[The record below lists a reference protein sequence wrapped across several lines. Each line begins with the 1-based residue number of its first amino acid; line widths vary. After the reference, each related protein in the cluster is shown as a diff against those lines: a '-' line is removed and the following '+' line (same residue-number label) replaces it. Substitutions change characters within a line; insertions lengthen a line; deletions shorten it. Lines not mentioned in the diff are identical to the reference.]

1 MAYVT
6 EKMVPTKDGNSKK
19 RYLAKWKQDGKIR
32 EKSFG
37 MKRDAKSYA
46 AEMAQLHES
55 SDLTTLQA
63 RQLGQRAFRDIAAD
77 FIEDLNTA
85 RIDRDAR
92 EPITIREYE
101 SLLENHI
108 LPHIEFRGGA
118 TADGVDRHSLKYLVE
133 AMYAKGASYARTKKA
148 LALTR
153 QILKYA
159 VNEEI
164 RSKPVPELR
173 LEKPASLRA
182 EEQDKAEEVYTPDQI
197 YTFLRAADSLAE
209 DRHAG
214 TRRAWVVYRPLA
226 YFLAETG
233 ARISEARAF
242 PGSDFDAVKG
252 VVRIRQTADET
263 GRIKRPKSLAGRRD
277 IPLSAALRHVLDEY
291 LKTTPHELAFAS
303 EEGTPRSIAN
313 LHNRMLKKWVLRA
326 NELASATEGDH
337 RLTPVANWGFHAI
350 RHAYASRLISAGAN
364 LKQLQTY
371 MGHHDAA
378 FTMRVYGHLFPDDS
392 GALLERMAL

>member
-1 MAYVT
+1 MAYVM
-6 EKMVPTKDGNSKK
+6 EKMIPTKGGNSKK
-19 RYLAKWKQDGKIR
+19 RYLAKWKQDGRVR

-46 AEMAQLHES
+46 AEMARLHES
-55 SDLTTLQA
+55 SDLTTLQT

-77 FIEDLNTA
+77 FIEDLKTA

-108 LPHIEFRGGA
+108 LPYIEFRGGA
-118 TADGVDRHSLKYLVE
+118 TADGVDRHSLKHLVE
-133 AMYAKGASYARTKKA
+133 AMYRKGSSYTRTKKA

-159 VNEEI
+159 ANEEI

-197 YTFLRAADSLAE
+197 YTLLRAADSLAQ

-214 TRRAWVVYRPLA
+214 MRRAWIVYRLLA

-233 ARISEARAF
+233 TRISEARAF
-242 PGSDFDAVKG
+242 PVTDLDNTKG
-252 VVRIRQTADET
+252 VVCIRQTADEK

-277 IPLSAALRHVLDEY
+277 IPLSAALRDVLVAH
-291 LKTTPHELAFAS
+291 LKTAPHELAFAS
-303 EEGTPRSIAN
+303 EEGTPRSIGN
-313 LHNRMLKKWVLRA
+313 LHNRMLKKWVARA
-326 NELASATEGDH
+326 NELASARQSDP
-337 RLTPVANWGFHAI
+337 RLTPVENWGFHAI

-364 LKQLQTY
+364 LKQLQTFNQ
-371 MGHHDAA
+371 AC
-378 FTMRVYGHLFPDDS
+378 TS
-392 GALLERMAL
+392 GVLWVA